1 MNKID
6 QSAAQARTDQTAAPR
21 LRSARTSALR
31 HASCLAL
38 SLLAFGCGEA
48 DKADST
54 NPAGGNS
61 AGNGGGQTTGNAN
74 GTANGNA
81 SAGNGATAGQP
92 GNNGGNGSPDDDDAG
107 AGNNGGSNG
116 GTAGGTTGGTATPIP
131 PNCMAYELKGLKYSP
146 GGDVLPNTCKPFD
159 TLTNNPWAI
168 RCIDA
173 DPTYKTGLEGDEYCI
188 LPPDPAKGFQ
198 IRVGPTDY
206 AKPEAKYVLK
216 PGAETNDNFP
226 ATSGNETEVYYFYR
240 QYRMR
245 PGSHHLIV
253 SKAGGA
259 SSPFGDGSR
268 LGGSQNLAKDNPEL
282 ANVPEENKDVGVALP
297 AKTPLSVN
305 LHYIN
310 TTDKDLVQEAW
321 INFWYKP
328 EAEVKEK
335 AIEMFAMGGLAMNIQ
350 PGEHV
355 VLGENGKFSCEVTT
369 AGRVLSLYGHRH
381 ANTLRFSAWRKRG
394 GVREL
399 VYEDYDWHDPLV
411 LEYNSTTTNQGA
423 NPQTMSGG
431 GHSGVLDL
439 QPGDALEWE
448 CEVDNQSGV
457 PLRFVNETLTGEMC
471 ILIGDTIGQKI
482 GCSFQ

>member
-1 MNKID
+1 VNKID
-6 QSAAQARTDQTAAPR
+6 QRVSGTRTDQTAAAQSSAK
-21 LRSARTSALR
+21 LRR
-31 HASCLAL
+31 ASCLAL
-38 SLLAFGCGEA
+38 SLLAFACG
-48 DKADST
+48 DTTKQDTSGDPSGGSSPGT
-54 NPAGGNS
+54 NNGQANGSASAGNS
-61 AGNGGGQTTGNAN
+61 AGT
-74 GTANGNA
+74 
-81 SAGNGATAGQP
+81 AGNGSSAGDP
-92 GNNGGNGSPDDDDAG
+92 GNGTNSNGSSDDDGGAGTTGAGTNNGGTS
-107 AGNNGGSNG
+107 
-116 GTAGGTTGGTATPIP
+116 GGTTGTATPIP
-131 PNCMAYELKGLKYSP
+131 PTCMAYELKGLKYSP

-173 DPTYKTGLEGDEYCI
+173 DPSYKTGLEGDEYCI

-198 IRVGPTDY
+198 VHIGPSDY

-216 PGAETNDNFP
+216 PGDETNDNFP
-226 ATSGNETEVYYFYR
+226 AMSGNESDVYYFYR

-253 SKAGGA
+253 SKAGGT

-282 ANVPEENKDVGVALP
+282 ANVPEENKDVGALLP
-297 AKTPLSVN
+297 AKTALSVN

-310 TTDKDLVQEAW
+310 TTTKDLVQEAW

-335 AIEMFAMGGLAMNIQ
+335 SVEMFAMGGLAMNIQ

-355 VLGENGKFSCEVTT
+355 VLGENGKFSCQVTT

-381 ANTLRFSAWRKRG
+381 ASTLRFSAWRKRN

-411 LEYNSTTTNQGA
+411 LEYNSTTTNQPH

-448 CEVDNQSGV
+448 CEVDNQTGV

-471 ILIGDTIGQKI
+471 ILIGDTVGPKV
-482 GCSFQ
+482 GCTFQ

>member
-1 MNKID
+1 M
-6 QSAAQARTDQTAAPR
+6 AQNGQAAAPR
-21 LRSARTSALR
+21 SGVTLGR
-31 HASCLAL
+31 ASCLAL
-38 SLLAFGCGEA
+38 SLLAFGCGET
-48 DKADST
+48 DKPGSSSDPS
-54 NPAGGNS
+54 GGNTAGTGGGQANGGANS
-61 AGNGGGQTTGNAN
+61 GNTAGEPGNGGT
-74 GTANGNA
+74 
-81 SAGNGATAGQP
+81 S
-92 GNNGGNGSPDDDDAG
+92 GNNGSVEDDAG
-107 AGNNGGSNG
+107 AGSNG
-116 GTAGGTTGGTATPIP
+116 ANGGTTGGSNGTATPIP

-173 DPTYKTGLEGDEYCI
+173 DPNYKTGLEGDEYCI
-188 LPPDPAKGFQ
+188 LPPDPAEGFQ
-198 IRVGPTDY
+198 VRVGPSDY
-206 AKPEAKYVLK
+206 ANPEAKYVLK
-216 PGAETNDNFP
+216 PGDETNDNFP
-226 ATSGNETEVYYFYR
+226 AISGNESDVYYFYR

-253 SKAGGA
+253 SKAGGLG
-259 SSPFGDGSR
+259 SGVGFGDGAR

-282 ANVPEENKDVGVALP
+282 ANVPEENKVVGALLA
-297 AKTPLSVN
+297 AKTELSVN

-310 TTDKDLVQEAW
+310 TTEKDLVQEAW

-335 AIEMFAMGGLAMNIQ
+335 AVEMFAMGGLAMNIQ

-355 VLGENGKFSCEVTT
+355 VLGENGKFSCAVTT

-411 LEYNSTTTNQGA
+411 LEYNSTTTNQPA

-431 GHSGVLDL
+431 GHTGVLDL

-471 ILIGDTIGQKI
+471 ILIGDTIGPKI
-482 GCSFQ
+482 GCTFQ